1 MFTRDLLPLWP
12 RVRIGVMSDLSDFLS
27 EASPL
32 PMTVRAAVRVRVGR
46 GEWPSPPEMVCLRQD
61 ALARPVVSLVL
72 GGSSDTPQTGAQKNS
87 RRVGVASICSASVG
101 VEGTRAV
108 RMITCQ
114 KSVHC
119 GQRGGVGKDSQDT
132 GGWVEA

>member
-12 RVRIGVMSDLSDFLS
+12 RVKIGVMSDLSDFLS

-72 GGSSDTPQTGAQKNS
+72 GRSSDTSQTGAQKNS
-87 RRVGVASICSASVG
+87 RRMGVASIRSASVG
-101 VEGTRAV
+101 AEGTRAV
-108 RMITCQ
+108 RMITCH

-119 GQRGGVGKDSQDT
+119 GQRSDAGKDSQDT